1 MTRTQSICQPHGVV
15 GWDIGGANIKVARVA
30 MAPHTPAGTALR
42 AAVRAYE
49 LQRDPGALPGLLRAL
64 ADQAGAAAGDAH
76 AVTMTAELSQYFR
89 VKRDGV
95 AFVLDAV
102 AEAFPTA
109 DVHVYS
115 VQGEFLEPQAARA
128 APHEVAAA
136 NWAATARAVARMI
149 RDAILVDIGTTTTD
163 IIPISGGVV
172 RAVGWNDPGRLASGE
187 LLYLGAVRTP
197 VEAITHTVP
206 LGDDHA
212 GTSAEGFALA
222 GDVHL
227 WRGTLAPAAYTVP
240 TPDGR
245 PATRVY
251 AGERL
256 ARVVCADRE
265 LVDAAALDRIADAV
279 AEAQVERTA
288 AAIARVR
295 ARHPEIGTAVV
306 TGAGD
311 FIAAAAA
318 ERAGLAVRWL
328 ADELGPDA
336 AVAAPAAAV
345 ALLLAATMREP
356 AAEFRPGASAPDRL
370 AAAPASHD
378 VRPGV

>member
-1 MTRTQSICQPHGVV
+1 
-15 GWDIGGANIKVARVA
+15 
-30 MAPHTPAGTALR
+30 
-42 AAVRAYE
+42 
-49 LQRDPGALPGLLRAL
+49 
-64 ADQAGAAAGDAH
+64 
-76 AVTMTAELSQYFR
+76 
-89 VKRDGV
+89 
-95 AFVLDAV
+95 
-102 AEAFPTA
+102 
-109 DVHVYS
+109 
-115 VQGEFLEPQAARA
+115 
-128 APHEVAAA
+128 
-136 NWAATARAVARMI
+136 
-149 RDAILVDIGTTTTD
+149 
-163 IIPISGGVV
+163 
-172 RAVGWNDPGRLASGE
+172 
-187 LLYLGAVRTP
+187 
-197 VEAITHTVP
+197 
-206 LGDDHA
+206 
-212 GTSAEGFALA
+212 
-222 GDVHL
+222 VHL

-295 ARHPEIGTAVV
+295 ARHPTIGTAVV

-345 ALLLAATMREP
+345 ALLLAAAMREA
-356 AAEFRPGASAPDRL
+356 AAEFRPGARAPDRL